1 MTPASARWMLL
12 LAGLALAAVAALAS
26 EGAIDA
32 SQSAIVATF
41 RQEGVPVDAPFKR
54 FSGTVLYNAAH
65 PEAASAAVDVE
76 AGSLDIGDE
85 SYNAELR
92 KTAWFDSTHFP
103 QASFRSGAIKPGSAD
118 HFDATGT
125 LSIKGKSQTI
135 TVSITVQHTGRATAF
150 DGSFELSRR
159 YFGVGDPDWD
169 AVLDDKVLVRFHLQ
183 GSAANLTPAA
193 PVQSSRS

>member
-1 MTPASARWMLL
+1 MIATTRWGAGGAGSRVARPAAESPVVTPASARWMLL

-76 AGSLDIGDE
+76 PGGLAIRDE
-85 SYNAELR
+85 SFNAELR
-92 KTAWFDSTHFP
+92 KTPGFGSTHFP
-103 QASFRSGAIKPGSAD
+103 QATFRPGAFKP
-118 HFDATGT
+118 
-125 LSIKGKSQTI
+125 
-135 TVSITVQHTGRATAF
+135 
-150 DGSFELSRR
+150 RR
-159 YFGVGDPDWD
+159 P
-169 AVLDDKVLVRFHLQ
+169 
-183 GSAANLTPAA
+183 
-193 PVQSSRS
+193 